1 MQPKVRKR
9 RPSPKRLVSA
19 RAVKHREER
28 EHANGASPVQVSAPR
43 ILIVDDHAVVR
54 LGLNAV
60 LKQEFPDAKIA
71 EASNAQEALEKSWA
85 GKWDLVFLD
94 ICMPGR
100 NGLELL
106 KELKRQFPKLPVL
119 VISANS
125 EEDLAVRA
133 LRGGA
138 AGFLAKD
145 SPPAEWTTGARKAL
159 SGGKYI
165 TPWLAEKMATR
176 IESSANGDRAP
187 HESLS
192 DREYQVMS
200 MLSAGQ
206 TVKEIAAEISLSI
219 KTIST
224 YRTRILEKMRL
235 RNNAEL
241 MRYSVQNGL
250 ANLTAPI
257 SHAG

>member
-1 MQPKVRKR
+1 MESKVRAR
-9 RPSPKRLVSA
+9 RSSSKHSA
-19 RAVKHREER
+19 SAKAASNHGGDV
-28 EHANGASPVQVSAPR
+28 HANGDSPSKSSAPK

-60 LKQEFPDAKIA
+60 LRQEFPDAQIA

-85 GKWDLVFLD
+85 DKWDLVFLD

-106 KELKRQFPKLPVL
+106 KELRRQYPKLPVL

-125 EEDLAVRA
+125 EEDLAVRS

-145 SPPAEWTTGARKAL
+145 SAPAEWASGARKAL
-159 SGGKYI
+159 SGGKFI
-165 TPWLAEKMATR
+165 TPWLAEKIATR
-176 IESSANGDRAP
+176 IESSANGDRVP

-200 MLSAGQ
+200 MLAAGK

-235 RNNAEL
+235 RNNADL
-241 MRYSVQNGL
+241 MRYSVQYGL
-250 ANLTAPI
+250 GNLTTPA
-257 SHAG
+257 ALTG

>member
-1 MQPKVRKR
+1 MESKVRARRSSSKR
-9 RPSPKRLVSA
+9 PVSEKILNN
-19 RAVKHREER
+19 RGECG
-28 EHANGASPVQVSAPR
+28 HANGATTAKSSTPR

-60 LKQEFPDAKIA
+60 LKQEFPAAIIVA
-71 EASNAQEALEKSWA
+71 ASTAQEALEKSWS

-100 NGLELL
+100 NGLDLL
-106 KELKRQFPKLPVL
+106 KELKKQYPKLPVL

-145 SPPAEWTTGARKAL
+145 SAPSEWMAGAKKAL

-176 IESSANGDRAP
+176 IESGGNGDRAP

-200 MLSAGQ
+200 MLSAGK

-235 RNNAEL
+235 RNNADL
-241 MRYSVQNGL
+241 MRYSVQYGL
-250 ANLTAPI
+250 SNLTTPI
-257 SHAG
+257 EIAS